1 MNSRCQV
8 DLTDMQSQVEH
19 EFKFIMVYQDHLTK
33 FVLLRALQSKRAE
46 EVACE
51 LTDIFLTF
59 GAPCILHSDNSRD
72 FVNSVIAG
80 QTTLWS
86 ELKIVHG
93 KPRHS
98 QSQGSVERANQD
110 IENMLASWKKGNHS
124 TNWSNGLRYV
134 QFMNNK
140 SLHSGIKLSP

>member
-1 MNSRCQV
+1 MKCLVSKPILHSEINRHCQV
-8 DLTDMQSQVEH
+8 DLTDIQSPADH
-19 EFKFIMVYQDHLTK
+19 EFKFIMVYKDHLTK

-46 EVACE
+46 EVAYQ

-59 GAPCILHSDNSRD
+59 GAPWILHSDNGRE

-80 QTTLWS
+80 QTTLWP
-86 ELKIVHG
+86 ELKNVHG

-98 QSQGSVERANQD
+98 QSQGSVERANQN
-110 IENMLASWKKGNHS
+110 IENMLTAWMKDNHS

-134 QFMNNK
+134 
-140 SLHSGIKLSP
+140 